1 MDLSGT
7 RALIVDDEPDTT
19 TLVKRILQECGA
31 EVTIVASSAE
41 AIGKLSEG
49 QFNVLISDI
58 GMPDDDGYALL
69 RSVRSLAAGNGGIPA
84 IALTAFARDED
95 RRRAA
100 NAGFD
105 QHLAKP
111 VEPAALVAAVANLAK
126 RAADR

>member
-31 EVTIVASSAE
+31 EVTTAASSAE
-41 AIGKLSEG
+41 AIAKLREG

-58 GMPDDDGYALL
+58 GMPEEDGYAFL
-69 RSVRSLAAGNGGIPA
+69 RRVRSLAAGNGAVRA

-95 RRRAA
+95 RQRAA
-100 NAGFD
+100 DAGFD
-105 QHLAKP
+105 QHLVKP
-111 VEPAALVAAVANLAK
+111 VEPATLIAAVAALAN
-126 RAADR
+126 RV